1 WQLQVSD
8 LPQGTD
14 FRLRVPERLG
24 ERLRR
29 LVNAK
34 GRYID
39 ELDPPRHREL
49 ECEKGPFVVSRDAV
63 KVGNGHPARAEQGTA
78 RRQPV
83 LSEERAQRILRRGAE
98 MFDAQAIGPRP
109 VFVTVRNDDIDI
121 WSAFHRR
128 TAQRQRIGE
137 IFVVVVEET
146 IVLGGQA
153 RNAVAQRVR
162 QTGFH
167 LVLDGDPGYG
177 S

>member
-1 WQLQVSD
+1 MTKRKRALAARQVHVGECVMRMADLGRERSLHIRRQLQVSD

-63 KVGNGHPARAEQGTA
+63 KVGNGHPARAE
-78 RRQPV
+78 
-83 LSEERAQRILRRGAE
+83 
-98 MFDAQAIGPRP
+98 
-109 VFVTVRNDDIDI
+109 
-121 WSAFHRR
+121 
-128 TAQRQRIGE
+128 
-137 IFVVVVEET
+137 
-146 IVLGGQA
+146 
-153 RNAVAQRVR
+153 
-162 QTGFH
+162 
-167 LVLDGDPGYG
+167 
-177 S
+177 